1 MVATPSYNADDMQV
15 LEGLEAVRKRPGM
28 YIGSTD
34 SKGLNHL
41 VWEIFDNGV
50 DEALAGHAH
59 NMSITLLP
67 DGSVQ
72 VEDDGRGI
80 PTDLNKKVGLTG
92 VEIAYQKLHG
102 GGKFGG
108 SGYKSAGGLHGV
120 GASVVNALSTRL
132 DVIVYRDNKEYDIS
146 FCRGLAGT
154 WTGKDEHGDFA
165 AKKGLNA
172 KADKRPLASK
182 KARPTGTTVRWWYDK
197 SIFITGS
204 QLDIEAI
211 FTRARQ
217 TAFLV
222 TGLKITVSDE
232 RNPDDVKVEEF
243 RYEGGIADMVDHLM
257 EGNKLME
264 IVSIKGEGTYKETIP
279 VLDAKGHMVST
290 EVDREAAIDVAF
302 GFSDS
307 YDTVLRSFVNVVN
320 TPEGGK
326 HVDGFERA
334 ILKVINERVKGVR
347 GLVKA
352 NESLPTIDDIR
363 EGLHAVISVGIAEPQ
378 FLGQTKEKL
387 GTPAVLKIAQTVVT
401 DGLNKWFDNKK
412 TAGESKIVLQ
422 KVVDASRNRIAARTL
437 KDVNRK
443 KSALEGSSSMPAK
456 LVSCALNDPSSTEL
470 QICEGDSA
478 LGGLKNSRDARYQ
491 AIYPLKGKPLNS
503 HGLPLGKVLEN
514 NEWSD
519 LIQIIGAGVGKTFDI
534 EQMNYKRIIMLADA
548 DADGSHIRTLLIAF
562 FWKFMRPLVEQGRL
576 YSALPPL
583 FSVTTTGK
591 TKEKFFALNVE
602 ELAKITKKLDSQ
614 NKGYG
619 KIQRHKGLGEYDDEV
634 LASEVMD
641 PTTRALRQITVPES
655 IEAERVIELAMG
667 GNASNRR
674 DWIIASR
681 AIIAEDEIDV

>member
-41 VWEIFDNGV
+41 VWEIVDNSV
-50 DEALAGHAH
+50 DEALAGHAKH
-59 NMSITLLP
+59 ITIRLLP

-132 DVIVYRDNKEYDIS
+132 DVTVYRNNKEHNIS
-146 FCRGLAGT
+146 FRRGIAGA
-154 WTGKDEHGDFA
+154 WKDYDLNSEFTNR
-165 AKKGLNA
+165 KGLVES
-172 KADKRPLASK
+172 ADKRTAVIK
-182 KARPTGTTVRWWYDK
+182 KSRPTGTTVRWWHDE
-197 SIFITGS
+197 SIFIKDS
-204 QLDIEAI
+204 ALDIEAI

-222 TGLKITVSDE
+222 SGLLIVVIDE
-232 RNPDDVKVEEF
+232 RDSDNIKKEEF
-243 RYEGGIADMVDHLM
+243 CFEGGIVDMVDHLM
-257 EGNKLME
+257 QGARLNET
-264 IVSIKGEGTYKETIP
+264 IAITGEGSYKETVP
-279 VLDAKGHMVST
+279 VLDDKGHMVST
-290 EVDREAAIDVAF
+290 EVEREAVVDIAF
-302 GFSDS
+302 AYSDT
-307 YDTVLRSFVNVVN
+307 YDTNLKSFVNVVN
-320 TPEGGK
+320 TPEGGT
-326 HVDGFERA
+326 HVVGFERA
-334 ILKVINERVKGVR
+334 ILKVINERIKGTR
-347 GLVKA
+347 GLIKA
-352 NESLPTIDDIR
+352 NEPLPILEDLK
-363 EGLHAVISVGIAEPQ
+363 EGLTVVISIGASEVQ

-387 GTPAVLKIAQTVVT
+387 GTPAIAKIVQTVTVEN
-401 DGLNKWFDNKK
+401 LNKWFEVKK
-412 TAGESKIVLQ
+412 NLTASKLILQ
-422 KVVDASRNRIAARTL
+422 KVVNAARIRVAQRTQ
-437 KDVNRK
+437 KETARK
-443 KSALEGSSSMPAK
+443 TNALDSSSSMPAK
-456 LVSCALNDPSSTEL
+456 LVSCAFNDPSSTEL

-519 LIQIIGAGVGKTFDI
+519 LIQIIGAGVGKTFDL

-562 FWKFMRPLVEQGRL
+562 FWKFMRPLVEEGRL

-602 ELAKITKKLDSQ
+602 ELTKITNKLDAQ
-614 NKGYG
+614 KKGYG
-619 KIQRHKGLGEYDDEV
+619 KIQRHKGLGEYDDDV

-655 IEAERVIELAMG
+655 VEAERVIELAMG

-681 AIIAEDEIDV
+681 AILADTEIDI